1 MFDRGVYLLVD
12 CVFGSYLFGICIVWM
27 NKYLDVRELKYTKK
41 DWNIALSSCE
51 EGRVNLASL
60 VLLVH
65 LYIRHGGEST

>member
-1 MFDRGVYLLVD
+1 
-12 CVFGSYLFGICIVWM
+12 M

-60 VLLVH
+60 VLLAH